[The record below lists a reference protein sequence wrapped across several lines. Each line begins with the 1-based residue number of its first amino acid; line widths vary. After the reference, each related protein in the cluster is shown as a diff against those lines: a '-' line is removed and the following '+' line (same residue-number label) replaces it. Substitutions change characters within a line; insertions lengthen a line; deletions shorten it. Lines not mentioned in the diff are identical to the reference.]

1 MLKKKYINLH
11 KSILSTKYFFKNT
24 TFKYN
29 VLKQLNFFF
38 LSFSKKETLAVF
50 KNIFL
55 CLITESAVNSNYIK
69 LHINQLF
76 NNLCYTFSLTKSYYN
91 ILNFFKIQK
100 LFLMLN
106 NNHLYLSSGKLNI
119 NTFFSYIMTKSDIF
133 VDNYLMFDV
142 KYIQQNTYLTG
153 KLNWQL
159 LLKTN
164 FSENISL
171 SISSL
176 LFFDILNLC
185 SIPFYGSFLESAQVK
200 QLLTKIK

>member
-1 MLKKKYINLH
+1 
-11 KSILSTKYFFKNT
+11 
-24 TFKYN
+24 
-29 VLKQLNFFF
+29 
-38 LSFSKKETLAVF
+38 
-50 KNIFL
+50 
-55 CLITESAVNSNYIK
+55 
-69 LHINQLF
+69 
-76 NNLCYTFSLTKSYYN
+76 
-91 ILNFFKIQK
+91 
-100 LFLMLN
+100 MLN
-106 NNHLYLSSGKLNI
+106 NNHLYLSSGKLDI
-119 NTFFSYIMTKSDIF
+119 NTFFSYIRTKSDIF

>member
-24 TFKYN
+24 TFKHN
-29 VLKQLNFFF
+29 ILKQLNFFF

-106 NNHLYLSSGKLNI
+106 NNHLYLSSGKLDI

-153 KLNWQL
+153 KLNWQV